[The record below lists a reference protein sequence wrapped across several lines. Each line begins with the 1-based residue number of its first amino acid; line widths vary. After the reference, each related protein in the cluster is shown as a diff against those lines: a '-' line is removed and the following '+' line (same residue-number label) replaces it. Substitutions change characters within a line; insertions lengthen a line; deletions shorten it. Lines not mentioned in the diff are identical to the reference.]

1 LSSDAAPTTPA
12 ADDRVP
18 EDRVPEPRSA
28 DDPVAVPDPAS
39 APPAG
44 SGPVDEPVDVPADEL
59 ADDARADVAP
69 AADATATAAEP
80 GPAPE
85 PEPAAPEARVPE
97 EEPAGGRLTARIRE
111 AHDRLAPEPLAIPAP
126 RSPEGVV
133 PPPEMRR
140 TVGPAA
146 DLVAA
151 LVDLRGRLARLEG
164 APGSPERRALVRV
177 LELSSTGV
185 PDAGWSLDERIEA
198 AALAAAA
205 DEAGALHATAAA
217 LLARLDA
224 EDRAASA
231 VEVDAVVTALQ
242 VARVVLDLESFA
254 RHGR

>member
-1 LSSDAAPTTPA
+1 MSSDAAPTTPA

-28 DDPVAVPDPAS
+28 EDSLSVPEPAP

-44 SGPVDEPVDVPADEL
+44 PVDEAADEPS
-59 ADDARADVAP
+59 DDAG
-69 AADATATAAEP
+69 ADAAPVAEVTATAPET
-80 GPAPE
+80 APE
-85 PEPAAPEARVPE
+85 PAPDPAPPAVPDARVPE
-97 EEPAGGRLTARIRE
+97 EEPAGGRLTARVRE

-140 TVGPAA
+140 TVGPAK

-164 APGSPERRALVRV
+164 AAGSPERRALVRV

-242 VARVVLDLESFA
+242 VARMVLDLESFA